1 MSDQQRLKLFNK
13 LCKTC
18 SKHCIIPTSM
28 HIPDCL
34 KDSVEVDYGGQ
45 ANISKGMYEGRQVA
59 VKAVRIYVT
68 SNMNVIQS
76 VSIKSTL

>member
-18 SKHCIIPTSM
+18 SKHCIIPMSM

-45 ANISKGMYEGRQVA
+45 ANVSKGVYEGRQVA

-68 SNMNVIQS
+68 SDMSVIQS
-76 VSIKSTL
+76 VSI

>member
-1 MSDQQRLKLFNK
+1 M
-13 LCKTC
+13 
-18 SKHCIIPTSM
+18 SM

-45 ANISKGMYEGRQVA
+45 ANVSKGVYEGRQVA

-68 SNMNVIQS
+68 SDMSVIQS
-76 VSIKSTL
+76 VSI